1 MDNNEILAKLKN
13 IIKKIKE
20 NGVDAWEDNLED
32 TVSVVVLDDFTK
44 GIDDEDIEVTKY
56 NGWLEDLEKLAKDLD
71 FGDESLASIIFSE
84 D

>member
-1 MDNNEILAKLKN
+1 MDNKEILVKLKK

-44 GIDDEDIEVTKY
+44 GVDDDEKEVTEY

>member
-1 MDNNEILAKLKN
+1 MDNKEILVKLKN

-44 GIDDEDIEVTKY
+44 GVDDDEKEVTEY